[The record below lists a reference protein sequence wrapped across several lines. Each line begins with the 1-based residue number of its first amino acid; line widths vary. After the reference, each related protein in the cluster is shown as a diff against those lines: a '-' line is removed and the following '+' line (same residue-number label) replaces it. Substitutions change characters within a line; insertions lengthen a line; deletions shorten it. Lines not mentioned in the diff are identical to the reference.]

1 MKKPANTANGQCG
14 GHRRHTRGVYLIAAG
29 LAAGLMTLTGA
40 LDGGPP
46 RQSGWRPVPGVRPAA
61 AEEKLKAGM
70 VDPKTGKKIKYW
82 VAPMDPTYIRKEPG
96 KSPMGMDLVP
106 VYEDDN
112 QTPESPDTIR
122 VDPATIQNMGVR
134 TGLVERKPAEKTI
147 RTFGN
152 ITYDETL
159 IYAVNTKFDGWIERL
174 FVDFEG
180 QQVKRGQ
187 PLFSIYSPALV
198 TAQEEYLLALEQY
211 RQLGESDFPQVRE
224 SARRLLE
231 AARTRLRY
239 WDVSEA
245 QIRQLEKDDR
255 VRKALTVYSPANG
268 VVIKKDALE
277 GHFVKAG
284 EHQYEIADLSRVWVD
299 VDIYAYELPWV
310 RKGMEAQ
317 MELNYIPGERFTG
330 HVLFI
335 YPYLNAKTRTATLRL
350 EFPNPEDRLKPDMY
364 ATIYLYANLGKEVL
378 VIPQEAV
385 IDSGLRKVVFLALGE
400 GRFRPREVKLGLE
413 VNETQVQVLEGL
425 KAGERI
431 VTSAQ
436 FMLDSESRLQ
446 EAIQKML
453 EPQKAPAA
461 GSKGGT
467 EDLDMSGMKM
477 DDDLDM
483 QGLSMDG
490 SPDGPPSKTPKPPQ
504 KP

>member
-1 MKKPANTANGQCG
+1 M
-14 GHRRHTRGVYLIAAG
+14 RHKRGVYLIVAG
-29 LAAGLMTLTGA
+29 LAAGLITLTGS
-40 LDGGPP
+40 LGDGTP
-46 RQSGWRPVPGVRPAA
+46 RRSGWLPVPGVRPAA

-70 VDPKTGKKIKYW
+70 IDPKTGKKIKYW
-82 VAPMDPTYIRKEPG
+82 AAPMDPTYIRKEPG

-106 VYEDDN
+106 VYEDDS
-112 QTPESPDTIR
+112 QTPESPSTIR
-122 VDPATIQNMGVR
+122 IDPATIQNMGVR
-134 TGLVERKPAEKTI
+134 TAVVERKPAKKTI

-180 QQVKRGQ
+180 EQVKRGQ

-224 SARRLLE
+224 SARRLRE

-239 WDVSEA
+239 WDVSDA
-245 QIRQLEKDDR
+245 QIQRLEKDDR
-255 VRKALTVYSPANG
+255 VRKALTVYSPASG
-268 VVIKKDALE
+268 VVIKKNALE

-284 EHQYEIADLSRVWVD
+284 EHQYEIANLSRVWVD

-310 RKGMEAQ
+310 HKGMEAQ
-317 MELNYIPGERFTG
+317 MELNYIPGKRFTG
-330 HVLFI
+330 PVLFI

-350 EFPNPEDRLKPDMY
+350 EFPNSENLLKPDMY
-364 ATIYLYANLGKEVL
+364 ATIYLYANLGEEVL

-385 IDSGLRKVVFLALGE
+385 IDSGLRKIVFLALGE
-400 GRFRPREVKLGLE
+400 GRFRPRVVKLGLE
-413 VNETQVQVLEGL
+413 VNEMQVQVLEGL
-425 KAGERI
+425 QAGERI

-453 EPQKAPAA
+453 EPQKEPAA
-461 GSKGGT
+461 AGEDAKQ
-467 EDLDMSGMKM
+467 DLDMSGMTMGDKP
-477 DDDLDM
+477 DTK
-483 QGLSMDG
+483 GPSMEKA
-490 SPDGPPSKTPKPPQ
+490 PSGKKSQETP
-504 KP
+504 